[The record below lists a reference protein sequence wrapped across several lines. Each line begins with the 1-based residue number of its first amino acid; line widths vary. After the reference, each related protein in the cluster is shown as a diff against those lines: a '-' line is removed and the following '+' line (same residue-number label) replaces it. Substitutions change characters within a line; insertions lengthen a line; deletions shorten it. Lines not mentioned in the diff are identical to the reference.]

1 MAIRLMLFGN
11 FLAKKFCESPRSFA
25 NPPPTIPKSTPI
37 SASFTRNL
45 PSSAPSF
52 VKMLAENPLASRTLF
67 KSTLNLWNPS
77 MLETLQ
83 AENAAAAAGSNAP
96 SSKWPTSKT
105 SKANAVAAIGAWK
118 IPANPAASP
127 VTSIT
132 CAAFSNGNF
141 LLMLYESAEPICIAA
156 PSRPALPPKSCVSQV
171 LTAAIG
177 IETSGKSD
185 SLLSPTAKTWSMPRS
200 VQRPHFL

>member
-11 FLAKKFCESPRSFA
+11 FLAKKFCESPSNFA
-25 NPPPTIPKSTPI
+25 NPPPTTPNKIPI
-37 SASFTRNL
+37 SASFKSNL
-45 PSSAPSF
+45 PSSVPSF
-52 VKMLAENPLASRTLF
+52 VKIEAENPLASRSGL
-67 KSTLNLWNPS
+67 KSTLNLWKPS

-83 AENAAAAAGSNAP
+83 AVNAAAAAGNNAE
-96 SSKWPTSKT
+96 SSKCPTSNT

-118 IPANPAASP
+118 IPAKPAASP
-127 VTSIT
+127 VTSMM

-141 LLMLYESAEPICIAA
+141 LLMLYESAELICIAA

-200 VQRPHFL
+200 VHLPHFL